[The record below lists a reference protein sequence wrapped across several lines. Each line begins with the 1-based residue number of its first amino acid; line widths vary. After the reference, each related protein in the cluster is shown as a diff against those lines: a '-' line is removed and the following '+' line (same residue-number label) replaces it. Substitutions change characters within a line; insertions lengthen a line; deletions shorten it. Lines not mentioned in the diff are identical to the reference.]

1 MCYNILMK
9 DAPNFQWSK
18 AKMVYDLQKASITKR
33 IAAWLFDAI
42 LTATLAVGFGLLLS
56 MLLGYDAHNE
66 KMQTSFN
73 AYEAQYGVVFDISQE
88 EYLAMTDDQ
97 RQNYEDAY
105 AALTADQDFLYAYN
119 MSLNLT
125 LVITTVSILLSV
137 ILWEFGIPLLFGNGQ
152 TLGKKIFAL
161 GLVRTDG
168 VRVNNLQLF
177 TRALLGKFT
186 VETMLPVYILIL
198 LFWGSIGILGTA
210 VLLALGAAQLVCVLV
225 TRTNSMIHDL
235 MAGTAVVDISSQMI
249 FRTTEDLIEYR
260 KKVAAEQATRQT
272 Y

>member
-1 MCYNILMK
+1 
-9 DAPNFQWSK
+9 
-18 AKMVYDLQKASITKR
+18 MVYDLQKASIAKR

-42 LTATLAVGFGLLLS
+42 LTATVAVGFALLLS
-56 MLLGYDAHNE
+56 ALLGYDVHNE
-66 KMQTSFN
+66 NMEASFA
-73 AYEAQYGVVFDISQE
+73 AYETQYGVVFDISQE
-88 EYLAMTDDQ
+88 EYLAMTDAE

-125 LVITTVSILLSV
+125 LVITTVSILLAV
-137 ILWEFGIPLLFGNGQ
+137 ILWEFVIPLLFGNGQ
-152 TLGKKIFAL
+152 TIGKKIFAI
-161 GLVRTDG
+161 GLVRIDG

-186 VETMLPVYILIL
+186 IETMLPVFILVL

-210 VLLALGAAQLVCVLV
+210 VLLVLAAAQLICVVV
-225 TRTNSMIHDL
+225 TRTNSLIHDL

-249 FRTTEDLIEYR
+249 FRSTEALIEYR
-260 KKVAAEQATRQT
+260 KQVAAEQASRQT